1 MLLACSFVTM
11 NRYYFII
18 IFKRIG
24 LLYILSIPALFVYA
38 AINYNNILYKSD
50 RLGGDQTI
58 TGALFF
64 IALCFAIIDGVLKPK
79 KIPI

>member
-18 IFKRIG
+18 ILKRIG

-50 RLGGDQTI
+50 RLGGD
-58 TGALFF
+58 
-64 IALCFAIIDGVLKPK
+64 
-79 KIPI
+79 